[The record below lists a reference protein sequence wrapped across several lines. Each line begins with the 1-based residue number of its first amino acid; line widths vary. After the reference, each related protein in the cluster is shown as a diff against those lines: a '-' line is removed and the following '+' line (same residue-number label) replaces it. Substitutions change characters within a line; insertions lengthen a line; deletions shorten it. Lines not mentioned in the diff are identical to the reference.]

1 MTALTRERVPAVA
14 ALALAVLGLVL
25 VLAGGGGSGSLVPVV
40 VAARSLPA
48 GRPVDPTALRIAR
61 VDRRDRTPGMLAGV
75 AEAAYRAPAV
85 TVPPGEYL
93 SRELLGAAVGGAA
106 LRAGERA
113 LGLRLDPSAN
123 PSPSLL
129 RAGAHVDVIVVRDA
143 GRFRGPQTTVAARD
157 LVLVA
162 AARTLDGVLAV
173 TVGASLRQAVAL
185 TEAQSYAHDVR
196 LVLHGGRG

>member
-1 MTALTRERVPAVA
+1 MTAITRERMPALA
-14 ALALAVLGLVL
+14 ALALALLGLVL
-25 VLAGGGGSGSLVPVV
+25 AFAGGGASGSHVPVV

-48 GRPVDPTALRIAR
+48 GRPVDPTALRVVK
-61 VDRRDRTPGMLAGV
+61 VDRRDRTPGMLAAV
-75 AEAAYRAPAV
+75 ADAAYRAPAV

-93 SRELLGAAVGGAA
+93 SRELLGAAPAGAA

-129 RAGAHVDVIVVRDA
+129 RAGARVDVIVVRDA
-143 GRFRGPQTTVAARD
+143 ARLRGPQTRVAARD
-157 LVLVA
+157 LILVA
-162 AARTLDGVLAV
+162 AARSVDGVLAV
-173 TVGASLRQAVAL
+173 TVGATLRQAVAL

-196 LVLHGGRG
+196 LVLHGGHG